1 MNIEDEGILPE
12 KADMPSLHIRFLIG
26 EV

>member
-1 MNIEDEGILPE
+1 MKGFYLK